1 MDRTYFKYIEA
12 ISKTVLPLLSVP
24 AALQSGV
31 GSMSS
36 KPQETLCFP
45 PSKQDGEPGPPSR
58 RISLRGNKKK
68 HEIKTHYALCVCFY
82 NLVTIIL
89 LHHRDVF
96 PLKS

>member
-58 RISLRGNKKK
+58 RISLRGNKKN
-68 HEIKTHYALCVCFY
+68 IKLKRTMLCVF
-82 NLVTIIL
+82 VFIIL
-89 LHHRDVF
+89 LQLSCYIIEMFF
-96 PLKS
+96 P